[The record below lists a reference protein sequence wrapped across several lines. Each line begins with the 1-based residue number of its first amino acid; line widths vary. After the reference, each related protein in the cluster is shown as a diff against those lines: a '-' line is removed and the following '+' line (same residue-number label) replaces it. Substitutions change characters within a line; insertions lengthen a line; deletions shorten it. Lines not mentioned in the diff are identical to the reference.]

1 MSPRTLRTFM
11 ASLLMVLAPAALA
24 GEPVDKATADRI
36 AAALNNPAMGLVV
49 ASVEK
54 SDAPGMYEVQYENGP
69 MVYATA
75 DGKYFL
81 LGDLF
86 QVNNGAYVNLTEQRR
101 DEERLAML
109 EALDEKDMIVF
120 APEGEPKAEITVFT
134 DTTCFYCQKLH
145 REVPELNKRGIK
157 VRYLAYPRSGMDSAG
172 ARQLV
177 GAWCSDTPQ
186 ETLTALKN
194 KEQVPVTACEQNPV
208 AAQYQLGQQMGIRG
222 TPAMITQSGQ
232 MIPGYQSADQLT
244 ETLGLN

>member
-1 MSPRTLRTFM
+1 MSLRTVRLYL
-11 ASLLMVLAPAALA
+11 AAVLSLLAPLALA
-24 GEPVDKATADRI
+24 GAPVDKATAEKI
-36 AAALNNPAMGLVV
+36 STALNNPAMGLKVSTV
-49 ASVEK
+49 AT
-54 SDAPGMYEVQYENGP
+54 SDMPGMYEVQFENGP
-69 MVYATA
+69 LVYATT

-86 QVNNGAYVNLTEQRR
+86 QVNAGAYVNLTEKRR
-101 DEERLAML
+101 DAERLAML

-120 APEGEPKAEITVFT
+120 APSGEEKAEITVFT

-145 REVPELNKRGIK
+145 REVPELNRRGVK
-157 VRYLAYPRSGMDSAG
+157 VRFLAYPRSGMDSAG

-194 KEQVPVTACEQNPV
+194 KEQVPVSACDNNPV

-222 TPAMITQSGQ
+222 TPAMITESGQ
-232 MIPGYQSADQLT
+232 MIPGYQSADQLMV
-244 ETLGLN
+244 TLGLN